1 MTLKKLKAQK
11 SPFIMSDTIDDMVI
25 VIHIN
30 TGAYYSL
37 TQIGGDLW
45 KKIEEGEQDFTE
57 IEIQNIKAFIKEE
70 ILFVEEPLEEFSE
83 NDFEIVGMKFTDM
96 EEMLMGDPIHEV
108 DWQGW
113 PELKKDSS

>member
-1 MTLKKLKAQK
+1 MPNKSFVVQK

-37 TQIGGDLW
+37 TKIGGELW
-45 KKIEEGEQDFTE
+45 NKIEEGSHDFTDT
-57 IEIQNIKAFIKEE
+57 EIQNIKAFVKEE
-70 ILFVEEPLEEFSE
+70 ILFVEDPLDEYPE
-83 NDFEIVGMKFTDM
+83 NEFEIVGMKFTDM

-113 PELKKDSS
+113 PELKKDAN